1 MRRGTW
7 GEWYPLSRNVVPS
20 LQAKRRINPEDN
32 LKVIQLLVIL
42 ILFTM
47 LFIVVILFL
56 KYRESLRKPA
66 IPQILLGDFI
76 ESRETFVYSCFL
88 QTWFWLFKRCSRW
101 VLQWN
106 GGEWMIGLL
115 WRVELAVDEA
125 WDSKMIEKR
134 GNINGLSDR
143 MEFNAAWS
151 RWGFYRW
158 EFHS

>member
-1 MRRGTW
+1 M
-7 GEWYPLSRNVVPS
+7 SRNVVPS

-88 QTWFWLFKRCSRW
+88 QTRF
-101 VLQWN
+101 
-106 GGEWMIGLL
+106 
-115 WRVELAVDEA
+115 
-125 WDSKMIEKR
+125 
-134 GNINGLSDR
+134 
-143 MEFNAAWS
+143 
-151 RWGFYRW
+151 
-158 EFHS
+158 

>member
-1 MRRGTW
+1 M
-7 GEWYPLSRNVVPS
+7 VPS
-20 LQAKRRINPEDN
+20 LQVKRRINPEDN

-88 QTWFWLFKRCSRW
+88 QTRF
-101 VLQWN
+101 
-106 GGEWMIGLL
+106 
-115 WRVELAVDEA
+115 
-125 WDSKMIEKR
+125 
-134 GNINGLSDR
+134 
-143 MEFNAAWS
+143 
-151 RWGFYRW
+151 
-158 EFHS
+158 